1 MSAAGATALFERVS
15 SDEEFRA
22 QLVAAPTPE
31 EKHRIVAE
39 AGYEVTRDDL
49 PVMRNLAGVSE
60 LSDEDV
66 EKVAGGLIPTPGLS
80 GSWGPQA
87 AMAAIA

>member
-39 AGYEVTRDDL
+39 RATR
-49 PVMRNLAGVSE
+49 
-60 LSDEDV
+60 
-66 EKVAGGLIPTPGLS
+66 
-80 GSWGPQA
+80 
-87 AMAAIA
+87 